1 MHVFYYLKSFATSAE
16 SSKSDAL
23 SILSTLAIK
32 SCAVEHSSLSAVSEA
47 PSILSSKN
55 CAPSKQC
62 EALNINEKKNIEC
75 YWRLDKANTKI
86 WNKFVYLTT
95 LFKQSQTERDYISIR
110 KTADSAKLRK
120 KKLYSNLS
128 WQNHMFDTMH
138 LCFGFIWNEIWCKQ
152 NLEQIDIFLLHIHI
166 IRPCKNM
173 SNIHENILILMRNLI
188 GTFSYK
194 WDLFAFLWK
203 RKSNAFRFLAY
214 FTTKIYKKHI
224 FSINQPNLLEYPFW
238 RQI

>member
-120 KKLYSNLS
+120 KNSIQICHGRITCSTRCIYALDSSGMKFDANKILNKLIFFCCIFTLS
-128 WQNHMFDTMH
+128 VRVKICQT
-138 LCFGFIWNEIWCKQ
+138 
-152 NLEQIDIFLLHIHI
+152 
-166 IRPCKNM
+166 
-173 SNIHENILILMRNLI
+173 
-188 GTFSYK
+188 Y
-194 WDLFAFLWK
+194 
-203 RKSNAFRFLAY
+203 
-214 FTTKIYKKHI
+214 TKI
-224 FSINQPNLLEYPFW
+224 FW
-238 RQI
+238 F